1 MMEIITQEVQT
12 SDLEKMVNK
21 LISDTIGKDIEKA
34 CQSLYMLCDIFI
46 RKVKMLKK
54 FKFKLGKLMEL
65 MVKLVVLEKLLGMRQ
80 VLKLNELKDMSR
92 QFKNLFKMQ
101 TFNGDKQKVLF
112 VI

>member
-80 VLKLNELKDMSR
+80 VLKLNESVNMSH
-92 QFKNLFKMQ
+92 QSKNLFKTC
-101 TFNGDKQKVLF
+101 TFNDDKRSYLW
-112 VI
+112 